1 MVGGLVLHEN
11 CRGDLQCTGTE
22 NAERCN
28 TVEHHAQRTC
38 TCNDDYID
46 IGSKCY
52 KSKIH
57 TIEIICLR
65 TIYFIYLV
73 LTKYHY
79 SLFYWCKS

>member
-28 TVEHHAQRTC
+28 TVEHNAQGTC
-38 TCNDDYID
+38 ICNDDYIE
-46 IGSKCY
+46 IGLKCY

-57 TIEIICLR
+57 TIKIMSQNYI
-65 TIYFIYLV
+65 FYLFSTLKKSLQFV
-73 LTKYHY
+73 L
-79 SLFYWCKS
+79 LV

>member
-28 TVEHHAQRTC
+28 AVEHHTQGTC
-38 TCNDDYID
+38 ICSDDYIE
-46 IGSKCY
+46 IGLKCY

-57 TIEIICLR
+57 TIKIICLR
-65 TIYFIYLV
+65 TI
-73 LTKYHY
+73 
-79 SLFYWCKS
+79 

>member
-28 TVEHHAQRTC
+28 AVEHHTQGTC
-38 TCNDDYID
+38 ICSDDYIE
-46 IGSKCY
+46 IGLKCY